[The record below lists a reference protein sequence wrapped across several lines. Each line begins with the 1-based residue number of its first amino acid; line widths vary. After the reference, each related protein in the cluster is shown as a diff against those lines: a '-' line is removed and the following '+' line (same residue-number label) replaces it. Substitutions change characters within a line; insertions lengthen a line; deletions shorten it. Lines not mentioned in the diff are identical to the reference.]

1 MVIGIKNK
9 KKGISV
15 MVSYVLLISIA
26 IALSIGVFAWMK
38 VIVKDAEPS
47 VDCKEGT
54 SIILENYE
62 CSEESIS
69 VANGA
74 NFILN
79 FKNNGRFS
87 IDGVIVAVSED
98 VDKAPV
104 IYLLPTDSPAETS
117 AGISYFTGGLKPG
130 EVKSVEFL
138 NEGIG
143 KEDMVEDVKII
154 QIQPFIKPKNEK
166 IVCKD
171 AIIRQNIEDCVIG

>member
-9 KKGISV
+9 KKGISL
-15 MVSYVLLISIA
+15 MISYVLLISIV

-38 VIVKDAEPS
+38 VIIKDVEPS

-54 SIILENYE
+54 SIILEDKE
-62 CSEESIS
+62 CSGEGIGM
-69 VANGA
+69 ANLR
-74 NFILN
+74 LN
-79 FKNNGRFS
+79 LKNNGKFS

-117 AGISYFTGGLKPG
+117 AGISYFTDGLKPG

-138 NEGIG
+138 NRGIG
-143 KEDMVEDVKII
+143 KADIIENVRVI
-154 QIQPFIKPKNEK
+154 QIQPFIKPKGEK

-171 AIIRQNIEDCVIG
+171 AIIRQNIEGCVIG